1 MEELDK
7 ENPIVVGCN
16 YHTTWQ
22 SDPQMRFV
30 LGETKDGKARLYTR
44 KTRKSFWTNLE
55 DLIFI
60 HSSYNRQKAKDILK
74 KRKK

>member
-1 MEELDK
+1 MNTEN

-22 SDPQMRFV
+22 RDKGMRFV
-30 LGETKDGKARLYTR
+30 LGEVIGEKAKLYTR
-44 KTRKSFWTNLE
+44 NTKKQFWTNVS

-60 HSSYNRQKAKDILK
+60 TTPTNI
-74 KRKK
+74 RKKNKLTAQNTRL